1 MNDYPNHISP
11 NVLCMNEIRIH
22 LDRRQNIEYIKK
34 SNDLFRIN
42 LEMRDISKRNSDLHS
57 NLINILNIGTVHT
70 VCAG

>member
-1 MNDYPNHISP
+1 MNDYPKHISP

-34 SNDLFRIN
+34 SNDLFSIN